1 MLLVDGPANSTTVDN
16 HSSGSS
22 HHPLEF
28 SIISGPRSDG
38 ASSSLRRGSVSAS
51 SVSSSASSQGDGLA
65 SATCLSGS
73 SSASSRRDG
82 LPSTSGLSG
91 GSASVSGRSDRPASV
106 SGRSDRPASVSGR
119 SDRPASVSTGLGGGS
134 ASGSRSILAPA
145 SAASVTSNTS
155 DMVITLQANHSV
167 GNGSGHVGTKQFV
180 CNCGKECTRLVS
192 YIWKVHIHF

>member
-51 SVSSSASSQGDGLA
+51 SVSGGSSSASSQGDGLA
-65 SATCLSGS
+65 SATGLSGS

-91 GSASVSGRSDRPASV
+91 GSASV

-155 DMVITLQANHSV
+155 DMVLTLQANHSV

-192 YIWKVHIHF
+192 YIWKVHIHFSFV

>member
-1 MLLVDGPANSTTVDN
+1 MKLIFVVLLVDGPANSTTVDN

-82 LPSTSGLSG
+82 LPSTSGRSG
-91 GSASVSGRSDRPASV
+91 GSASV

-155 DMVITLQANHSV
+155 DMVLTLQANHSV

-192 YIWKVHIHF
+192 YIWKVHIHFSFV

>member
-1 MLLVDGPANSTTVDN
+1 MKLIFVVLLVDGPANSTTVDN

-51 SVSSSASSQGDGLA
+51 SQGDGLA
-65 SATCLSGS
+65 SATGLSGS

-91 GSASVSGRSDRPASV
+91 GS
-106 SGRSDRPASVSGR
+106 ASVSGR

-155 DMVITLQANHSV
+155 DMVLTLQANHSV